1 MKKNLELSKVSVDNI
16 KQLKDFIVSAKY
28 DADKLKG
35 LKIAL
40 SLNPYFLHK
49 TS

>member
-16 KQLKDFIVSAKY
+16 KQLQDFIVNWCPANMR
-28 DADKLKG
+28 
-35 LKIAL
+35 L
-40 SLNPYFLHK
+40 SLNPYFLDK